1 MNLTNLN
8 PVVRSASMITKL
20 GSSAE
25 CRAYDCRLIYIY
37 SGDITATVNSK
48 KIGHVGSGEMLYI
61 PAGVPYKLKGQ
72 YLEAAV
78 ITFDVTSEN
87 PEPDCK
93 IPPAASEAFDE
104 SLCHGAMPEPFD
116 KFMKMSEMESEA
128 DALRN
133 VCNLFISAEG
143 TFRARAS
150 ATVKSVLIKLAEAA
164 DENALPA
171 RMVESLD
178 NYIRENY
185 TDDISNTELGA
196 LFGYHPFYI
205 SKMLKDRKGITLKQ
219 YIIKYKLKAARA
231 MLECS
236 AKTINDI
243 AEETGFTDA
252 SYFTKMFKS
261 AFGETPKEYRNR
273 FKDGFV

>member
-1 MNLTNLN
+1 MDLTNLN
-8 PVVRSASMITKL
+8 PTVRSAAIITRL
-20 GSSAE
+20 ASSAE
-25 CRAYDCRLIYIY
+25 CKAYDSRLIYIY
-37 SGDITATVNSK
+37 SGDITATVDSK
-48 KIGHVGSGEMLYI
+48 KLGHIGSGDMLYI
-61 PAGVPYKLKGQ
+61 PAGTPYKLKGQ
-72 YLEAAV
+72 YVEAAV

-87 PEPDCK
+87 PEPQCK
-93 IPPAASEAFDE
+93 IPPSATDSFDS
-104 SLCHGAMPEPFD
+104 SLCHYPTLSPFD
-116 KFMKMSEMESEA
+116 TVMKMSEAESEA
-128 DALRN
+128 DALKH

-143 TFRARAS
+143 TYRARAS
-150 ATVKSVLIKLAEAA
+150 AAVKSVLIKLAETA

-205 SKMLKDRKGITLKQ
+205 SKMLKDKKGITLKQ

-231 MLECS
+231 MLENS
-236 AKTINDI
+236 AKTINEI

-252 SYFTKMFKS
+252 SYFTKTFKS
-261 AFGETPKEYRNR
+261 TFGETPKEYRNR